1 MSDCDIIGTVV
12 VVVAIVVVVAAA
24 AVVVC
29 FSYYILSQKIFFFTE
44 IQKAK
49 LQVFEFQENKDLAE
63 FMRSDDIDLL
73 WNLAD
78 VDQAIRE
85 NIEQPSCDGS
95 GKKDGNDAKK
105 SLIGAASEETR
116 AVAEGD
122 GFYRL
127 RSRAVAKD
135 NR

>member
-1 MSDCDIIGTVV
+1 MPLSSSSGHEL
-12 VVVAIVVVVAAA
+12 
-24 AVVVC
+24 
-29 FSYYILSQKIFFFTE
+29 FSEKENRNSNIFE
-44 IQKAK
+44 ICCT
-49 LQVFEFQENKDLAE
+49 QENKDLAE

>member
-1 MSDCDIIGTVV
+1 MPLSSSSGHEL
-12 VVVAIVVVVAAA
+12 
-24 AVVVC
+24 
-29 FSYYILSQKIFFFTE
+29 FSEKENRNSNIFE
-44 IQKAK
+44 ICCT
-49 LQVFEFQENKDLAE
+49 QENKDLAE

-85 NIEQPSCDGS
+85 NIEQPSCDGN

-105 SLIGAASEETR
+105 SLVGAASEETR

-135 NR
+135 NRSVIGEGGLCPVAR